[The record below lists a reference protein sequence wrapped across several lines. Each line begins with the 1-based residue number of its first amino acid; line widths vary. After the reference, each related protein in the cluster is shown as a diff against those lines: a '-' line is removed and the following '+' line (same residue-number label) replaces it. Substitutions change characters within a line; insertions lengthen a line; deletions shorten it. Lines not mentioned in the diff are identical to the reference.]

1 MPVLCRARGAGRGE
15 RMPGGRS
22 AHPSGRCLASSRWLR
37 RCHPRRRW
45 RRPVPRSPGRSTP
58 SQPETRFPA
67 GDTPPQAETLS
78 PLLSLASLA
87 LSSGQDPSSVLV
99 AMTTKTDEGSRLGSG
114 CSQGRSACWRHGG
127 RTRRGK
133 RSSNCGTVRTRS
145 YDRFAATMSP
155 ELLRQSCMTEATMQ
169 YERTLGGE
177 QGTGIGAGVGAGG
190 VRGLADGRARGG
202 AGARAGVVR

>member
-1 MPVLCRARGAGRGE
+1 MPS
-15 RMPGGRS
+15 GRS

-37 RCHPRRRW
+37 RCHPPKALAAAGPALTW
-45 RRPVPRSPGRSTP
+45 A
-58 SQPETRFPA
+58 EHAFPA
-67 GDTPPQAETLS
+67 GDTLPSRRHASPGAARLRSRRHFS

-114 CSQGRSACWRHGG
+114 CSQGRSVCWRHGA

-133 RSSNCGTVRTRS
+133 RSSDCGTVRTRS